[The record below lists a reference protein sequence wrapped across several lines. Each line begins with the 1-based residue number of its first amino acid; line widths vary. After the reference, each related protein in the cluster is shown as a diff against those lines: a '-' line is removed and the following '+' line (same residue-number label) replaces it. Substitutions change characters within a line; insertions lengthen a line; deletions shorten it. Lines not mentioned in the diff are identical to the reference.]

1 MYIAVF
7 LLNILLLLLL
17 VWICMFLVNLGHEM
31 GHVLMYR
38 IFFRNKDWHI
48 TIGTGRIVIK
58 LKRFTLRVFP
68 IVGFYHVESEYKG
81 SKLQYIMMYLGG
93 PLANVFFIIVLS
105 FLSQIIKAN
114 QLKFEQP
121 NLVWFL
127 GFTFRANVFQFV
139 GTVVPMKY
147 SFGLYKGLLSDGMM
161 ILKKATET
169 NKS

>member
-17 VWICMFLVNLGHEM
+17 VWICMFLVIFGHEM
-31 GHVLMYR
+31 GHALMYR

-48 TIGTGRIVIK
+48 TIGTGRTIIK

-68 IVGFYHVESEYKG
+68 IMGFFDFESKYKG

-147 SFGLYKGLLSDGMM
+147 LFWPYKGSLSDG
-161 ILKKATET
+161 I
-169 NKS
+169 